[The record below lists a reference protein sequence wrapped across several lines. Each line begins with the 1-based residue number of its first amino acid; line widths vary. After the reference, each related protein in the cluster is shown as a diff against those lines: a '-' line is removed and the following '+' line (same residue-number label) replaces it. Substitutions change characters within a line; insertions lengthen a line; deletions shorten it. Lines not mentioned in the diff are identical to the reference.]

1 MEYILVTG
9 VNSGVGLALTETLIN
24 KGFFVFG
31 SIRSKQQGTALRDR
45 LGDRFHPIYFDV
57 TDEIAVSAAA
67 HEVGKILGSNGLRA
81 IVNNA
86 GVVIPGPLVELPV
99 DSFRMQIEINLIGPF
114 LVVQKFIAFLGGK
127 KNSTIPPGRIINISS
142 MSGIRTF
149 PFLAAYSV
157 SKYGL
162 EALTDG
168 LRRELSLYGIDV
180 ISILPGAILTPLT
193 DKINE
198 GILKISEDSEYKNSL
213 LKFVQINEK
222 KAKAGVPMEKVI
234 AAIIDAIQS
243 PNPRVRYFLKS
254 SFFTDTILPKY
265 LPTRIFDKLI
275 SKTLGIHK

>member
-9 VNSGVGLALTETLIN
+9 VNSGVGLALTETLISKN
-24 KGFFVFG
+24 FFVFG
-31 SIRSKQQGTALRDR
+31 SVRSRQQGAALRDR
-45 LGDRFHPIYFDV
+45 LGDRFHPLYFDV
-57 TDEIAVSAAA
+57 TDETAISAAVQEA
-67 HEVGKILGSNGLRA
+67 EEILGGKGLRA
-81 IVNNA
+81 VINNA
-86 GVVIPGPLVELPV
+86 GVVIPGPLVELPI
-99 DSFRMQIEINLIGPF
+99 DSFRRQIEINLIGPF
-114 LVVQKFIAFLGGK
+114 LVVQKFIALLGGK
-127 KNSTIPPGRIINISS
+127 KDSKIPPGRIINISS

-180 ISILPGAILTPLT
+180 VSILPGAILTPLT

-198 GILKISEDSEYKNSL
+198 GILKISDDSEYKDSL

-243 PNPRVRYFLKS
+243 SNPKVRYFLKS
-254 SFFTDTILPKY
+254 SFLTDTVLSEY
-265 LPTRIFDKLI
+265 LPTRVFDKLI
-275 SKTLGIHK
+275 SKTLGIHN